1 MVIQNCTKFPLRA
14 FFDHEKDTKKACFL
28 TEKVP
33 FCSLKTSTFLG
44 YFLDFCDC
52 YLLSCF
58 WRALGLDF
66 WQKKMESF
74 EVWRL
79 MVKLERPR
87 PRPTLDGA
95 KTLVNTCKYKSRWQ
109 QVDLHIW
116 LIRTLCLPK
125 LVSASHLFY
134 LKVMGFQGP
143 FPQLVSWSPD
153 FWLPSTVAFQ
163 PLVAQRGQNQTLKGE
178 FPHGTPTVSANF
190 GGWVIKCWKIGIKKE
205 HYQVTTTW
213 WSCKNFAWSDQLN
226 EFKEIRETKK
236 LSYYGF
242 LWSGN
247 STLASEKGVFY
258 WLNFM
263 LVVNRQ
269 GGKGDYASS
278 SNPPRTYPPQK

>member
-1 MVIQNCTKFPLRA
+1 
-14 FFDHEKDTKKACFL
+14 
-28 TEKVP
+28 
-33 FCSLKTSTFLG
+33 
-44 YFLDFCDC
+44 
-52 YLLSCF
+52 
-58 WRALGLDF
+58 
-66 WQKKMESF
+66 
-74 EVWRL
+74 

-226 EFKEIRETKK
+226 KSKEIRETKK

-247 STLASEKGVFY
+247 STLASEKGVF
-258 WLNFM
+258 LLTEFHAG
-263 LVVNRQ
+263 RQ
-269 GGKGDYASS
+269 QTGRKRRLCLIKQPPANVPASEI
-278 SNPPRTYPPQK
+278 RI